1 MASSIITDDWKSIV
15 LPLITPRSFG
25 TRLDKGMTADEINDR
40 IEVGGVS
47 DDVNSHWILYNLVLL
62 ATEI

>member
-25 TRLDKGMTADEINDR
+25 TMLDKGMTADEINDR

-47 DDVNSHWILYNLVLL
+47 DDVNSHWIL
-62 ATEI
+62 